1 MHIVKG
7 TDLCSDCT
15 LLSSM
20 SGLEFKDGT
29 KADPAHGV
37 FIHHMSAADISRSGP
52 WTVLPCDYDRWN
64 FTAQPISP
72 TIPFVTFM
80 GVGEDDRNGP
90 FLYTSEDGTYD
101 SGFHLLQ
108 KSEILY
114 QIELVNY
121 NDDAKEL
128 YKTIEFEYLDG
139 IHGQPI
145 VPNLIPVTG
154 CKLSSPNVNM
164 TGPAET
170 ISKEFAVLVDGTII
184 TMSKSAVTYFF
195 RHF

>member
-1 MHIVKG
+1 
-7 TDLCSDCT
+7 
-15 LLSSM
+15 M
-20 SGLEFKDGT
+20 SGFEFLDGT
-29 KADPAHGV
+29 EADPSKGV
-37 FIHHMSAADISRSGP
+37 FIHHMSAADVSRSGA

-64 FTAQPISP
+64 FTKQPLSP

-80 GVGEDDRNGP
+80 GQGEDDRHGP
-90 FLYTSEDGTYD
+90 LLYTSMDGKYN
-101 SGFHLLQ
+101 SGFHLLD

-121 NDDAKEL
+121 NATDKEI
-128 YKTIEFEYLDG
+128 YHTITYEYLDG
-139 IHGQPI
+139 LHGDAV

-154 CKLSSPNVNM
+154 CKLSASPNINM

-184 TMSKSAVTYFF
+184 AMSKF
-195 RHF
+195 